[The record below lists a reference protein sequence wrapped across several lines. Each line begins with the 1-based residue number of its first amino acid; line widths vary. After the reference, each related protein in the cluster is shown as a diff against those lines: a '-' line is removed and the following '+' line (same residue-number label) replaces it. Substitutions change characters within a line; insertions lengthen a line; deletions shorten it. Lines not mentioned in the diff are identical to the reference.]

1 MSSKERTTNRRLAT
15 GYLTKAG
22 SNHNDFKTKAAYDR
36 FKTPP
41 WYLKSKKEN
50 NEHDT

>member
-15 GYLTKAG
+15 GYLTKA
-22 SNHNDFKTKAAYDR
+22 AYNR

-41 WYLKSKKEN
+41 WYLQSKKGN
-50 NEHDT
+50 SEHDT